1 MRTLANGNRRREPCR
16 YIGAFEASNFGDC
29 GAVACFPR
37 KRVKALFEL
46 EPRGTIK
53 AKHERPYRMFF
64 LNRLK
69 REFSSD
75 ADGRAPHEDFS
86 ARLAAAEQSIAV
98 LGSRIAVS

>member
-1 MRTLANGNRRREPCR
+1 MNTAS
-16 YIGAFEASNFGDC
+16 FMEAHCPPGQINISET
-29 GAVACFPR
+29 VAGHI
-37 KRVKALFEL
+37 KALFEL

-75 ADGRAPHEDFS
+75 ADGRVPHEDFS